1 MRKTLVFYRGRALKV
16 VKPIGSCTS
25 FISKVY
31 FFTTLVIISRVFHK
45 NNNIADRDDNTSCSD
60 ETTTTSMES
69 NYINFDYD
77 NIIKQHVSCF
87 SNLSHNQIN
96 GNQSSLVSKNSNSLY
111 NASSDQMVLRTL
123 LNQLTKNVEK
133 SQSYR
138 EGSSSESHLR
148 TLASQATYGI
158 TDHG

>member
-1 MRKTLVFYRGRALKV
+1 MHEFHLQGLLLHHPRNYLKEECV
-16 VKPIGSCTS
+16 LC
-25 FISKVY
+25 
-31 FFTTLVIISRVFHK
+31 RVFHK